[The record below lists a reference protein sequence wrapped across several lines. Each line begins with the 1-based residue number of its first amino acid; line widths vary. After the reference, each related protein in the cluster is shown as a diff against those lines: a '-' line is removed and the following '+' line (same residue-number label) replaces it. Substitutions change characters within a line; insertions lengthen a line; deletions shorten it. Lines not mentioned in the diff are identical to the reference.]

1 MTDCIFCKIVNKEI
15 NSDIVDEDDSVII
28 FKDTNPKAEI
38 HLLIV
43 PKEHIESIQ
52 SNGSEKVAEK
62 LILKAKQIAKE
73 KGLEGYRLVF
83 NVGKEGGQT
92 VNHLHLHFLAGKNQ
106 LTA

>member
-28 FKDTNPKAEI
+28 FKDINPKAEI